1 MLEMVPHIVG
11 VRQRVTPNTT
21 QDKNTWTLDRIGLA
35 PDLGYMDTRGIFL
48 FLHLIGLAIWFGA
61 TLVLALLTI
70 RAKRTDNWSVISFA
84 YNANSQILKGPV
96 LVGMLLNIVS
106 GFGLTAIGGFGYFQP
121 TPNHWLFQMQLL
133 GIVAFALALLVQI
146 PNARCL
152 AQAAEA
158 IASTGE
164 ESESF
169 QQFKKLKKR
178 NALVSSFNGLI
189 LLLVTLLGAL
199 RPG

>member
-1 MLEMVPHIVG
+1 
-11 VRQRVTPNTT
+11 
-21 QDKNTWTLDRIGLA
+21 
-35 PDLGYMDTRGIFL
+35 
-48 FLHLIGLAIWFGA
+48 
-61 TLVLALLTI
+61 
-70 RAKRTDNWSVISFA
+70 
-84 YNANSQILKGPV
+84 
-96 LVGMLLNIVS
+96 MLLNIVS

-146 PNARCL
+146 PNAGRL
-152 AQAAEA
+152 ASAAEA

-164 ESESF
+164 ENTSF
-169 QQFKKLKKR
+169 QQFKKR
-178 NALVSSFNGLI
+178 NAVVSSLNGLI